1 MCIRGLHFV
10 CLFLDVS
17 CLLDPLQRHHKIV
30 EHVLSKGGK
39 PGMHWEKV
47 ACLTSTTVASHM
59 LRNEFVQTQCR
70 RMPFFL
76 MLTGVQE

>member
-1 MCIRGLHFV
+1 MCLRDLHFAFF
-10 CLFLDVS
+10 FLDVS

-30 EHVLSKGGK
+30 EHVLSNGGK

-47 ACLTSTTVASHM
+47 ACLTSTTVASHVPCDE
-59 LRNEFVQTQCR
+59 LVQTQCH
-70 RMPFFL
+70 MPFFL